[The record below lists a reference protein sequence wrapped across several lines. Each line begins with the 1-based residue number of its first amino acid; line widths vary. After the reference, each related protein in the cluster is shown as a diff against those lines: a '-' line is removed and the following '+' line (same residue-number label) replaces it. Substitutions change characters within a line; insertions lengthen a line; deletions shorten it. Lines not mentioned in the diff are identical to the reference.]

1 MNYLTLALQLL
12 TMYALYRLW
21 TNVRKLNSKPDKD
34 LTESKP
40 KAVYVQYTE
49 NGEIKERLD
58 EYFKEGNELA
68 NVKLEP
74 KEKSAPPPPAGQLGL
89 YDLKVSKKSRYGRT
103 ITSLSDREIAFLL
116 YRLRAYA
123 KERQK
128 AMKKEAK
135 RPHVSEVFPLV
146 GSNLKALVSPSIM
159 TDEEYE
165 NWKRYGTWAA
175 IMQRPDQNVI
185 EEIRKMK

>member
-21 TNVRKLNSKPDKD
+21 TNVRKLSAKPD
-34 LTESKP
+34 TAP
-40 KAVYVQYTE
+40 KQE
-49 NGEIKERLD
+49 PLS
-58 EYFKEGNELA
+58 EGSELA

-74 KEKSAPPPPAGQLGL
+74 KEKSAPPPPAGQLQI
-89 YDLKVSKKSRYGRT
+89 DLEPKKTRTYGRT
-103 ITSLSDREIAFLL
+103 IYSLSDSEIRFLL
-116 YRLRAYA
+116 FRLRQYSEE
-123 KERQK
+123 KRKHTQG
-128 AMKKEAK
+128 EAK

-146 GSNLKALVSPSIM
+146 GSNLKGLVSPSIM

-175 IMQRPDQNVI
+175 VMKRTDEDVI
-185 EEIRKMK
+185 KHIRK

>member
-21 TNVRKLNSKPDKD
+21 TSVRKLNAKPDTD
-34 LTESKP
+34 LALKQEP
-40 KAVYVQYTE
+40 
-49 NGEIKERLD
+49 LP
-58 EYFKEGNELA
+58 EGNELA

-74 KEKSAPPPPAGQLGL
+74 KEKSAPPPPAGQLQI
-89 YDLKVSKKSRYGRT
+89 DLEPKKTRTYGRT
-103 ITSLSDREIAFLL
+103 ITSLSDRQISFLL

-123 KERQK
+123 KEKLKHTQG
-128 AMKKEAK
+128 EAK

-146 GSNLKALVSPSIM
+146 GSNLKGLVSPSIM

-175 IMQRPDQNVI
+175 VMKRTDDNVI
-185 EEIRKMK
+185 KHIRK

>member
-21 TNVRKLNSKPDKD
+21 TNVRKLNAKPD
-34 LTESKP
+34 TSP
-40 KAVYVQYTE
+40 KQE
-49 NGEIKERLD
+49 PLS
-58 EYFKEGNELA
+58 EGSELA

-74 KEKSAPPPPAGQLGL
+74 KEKSAPPPPAGQLQI
-89 YDLKVSKKSRYGRT
+89 DLETKETRTYGRR

-123 KERQK
+123 KERHK
-128 AMKKEAK
+128 AIKKEAK

-146 GSNLKALVSPSIM
+146 GSNLKGLVSPSIM

-165 NWKRYGTWAA
+165 DWKRYGTWAA
-175 IMQRPDQNVI
+175 MMRHTDEYVI
-185 EEIRKMK
+185 AKIRMMK

>member
-21 TNVRKLNSKPDKD
+21 TNVRKLSAKPD
-34 LTESKP
+34 TAP
-40 KAVYVQYTE
+40 KQE
-49 NGEIKERLD
+49 PLSEGSELP
-58 EYFKEGNELA
+58 EGNELA

-128 AMKKEAK
+128 NLKKEAK

-159 TDEEYE
+159 TNEEYE
-165 NWKRYGTWAA
+165 DWKRYGTWAA

>member
-21 TNVRKLNSKPDKD
+21 TNVRKLNAKPDTD
-34 LTESKP
+34 LALKQEP
-40 KAVYVQYTE
+40 
-49 NGEIKERLD
+49 LP
-58 EYFKEGNELA
+58 EGNELA

-74 KEKSAPPPPAGQLGL
+74 KEKSAPPPPAGQLQI
-89 YDLKVSKKSRYGRT
+89 DLEPKKTRTYGRT
-103 ITSLSDREIAFLL
+103 IYSLSDSEIRFLL
-116 YRLRAYA
+116 FRLRQYSEE
-123 KERQK
+123 KRKHTQG
-128 AMKKEAK
+128 EAK

-146 GSNLKALVSPSIM
+146 GSNLKGLVSPSIM

-175 IMQRPDQNVI
+175 VMKRTDEDVI
-185 EEIRKMK
+185 KHIRK

>member
-21 TNVRKLNSKPDKD
+21 TNVRKLNAKPD
-34 LTESKP
+34 TAP
-40 KAVYVQYTE
+40 KQE
-49 NGEIKERLD
+49 PLS
-58 EYFKEGNELA
+58 EGSELA

-74 KEKSAPPPPAGQLGL
+74 KEKSAPPPPAGQLKL
-89 YDLKVSKKSRYGRT
+89 EIDETDKPEKVYKARYGRT

-123 KERQK
+123 KEKLKHSQGK
-128 AMKKEAK
+128 AK

-175 IMQRPDQNVI
+175 SMQHTDGYVI
-185 EEIRKMK
+185 GEIRKMK

>member
-21 TNVRKLNSKPDKD
+21 TNVRKLSAKPDKD

-74 KEKSAPPPPAGQLGL
+74 KEKSAPPPPAGQLQI
-89 YDLKVSKKSRYGRT
+89 DLEPKKTRTYGRT
-103 ITSLSDREIAFLL
+103 IYSLSDSEIRFLL
-116 YRLRAYA
+116 FRLRQYSEE
-123 KERQK
+123 KRKHTQG
-128 AMKKEAK
+128 EAK

-146 GSNLKALVSPSIM
+146 GSNLKVLLTPALM
-159 TDEEYE
+159 TEEDYQ
-165 NWKRYGTWAA
+165 NWKRYGRWAA
-175 IMQRPDQNVI
+175 VMKRTDEDVI
-185 EEIRKMK
+185 KHIRK

>member
-21 TNVRKLNSKPDKD
+21 TSVRKLNAKPNTD
-34 LTESKP
+34 LAP
-40 KAVYVQYTE
+40 KQE
-49 NGEIKERLD
+49 PLP
-58 EYFKEGNELA
+58 EGNELA

-103 ITSLSDREIAFLL
+103 ITSLSASQIRFLL
-116 YRLRAYA
+116 FQLRQYSEE
-123 KERQK
+123 KWKHTQG
-128 AMKKEAK
+128 EAK

-146 GSNLKALVSPSIM
+146 GSNLKGLVSPSIM

-165 NWKRYGTWAA
+165 KWKRHGTWAA
-175 IMQRPDQNVI
+175 VMKRTDEDVI